1 MLSILMTH
9 QTIFATIAFIA
20 DIKAAFHNIHIQPDH
35 QKYVNKIETSEF
47 HTASS
52 KIFEDASMELRKWQ
66 CSDPEIDKL
75 WCDGLGENKVLG
87 VIWNKSDDTIQV
99 VIPLINFSKDVTK
112 RSLLTTLASIYD
124 PMGLL
129 LPSTIQLKFFI
140 SELWTRKIDW
150 DDPLSP
156 ALHGRASRILND
168 IHNLGSG
175 AWEAMIKTTKK
186 ALYSTVWGKDL
197 TIDNFRTI
205 LYELSSIINSRPI
218 AELNGHILTPNKL
231 MFGSELRT
239 SKIMKPNYYKR

>member
-1 MLSILMTH
+1 MNH
-9 QTIFATIAFIA
+9 

-35 QKYVNKIETSEF
+35 QKYVKFLWFDENKENIFCYKFLRLPFGLTSSPFILNVVINHHIEKYRSEFPDVVAAIHSNLYGDDLVHSVNSKIETSEF

-168 IHNLGSG
+168 IHNLGS
-175 AWEAMIKTTKK
+175 
-186 ALYSTVWGKDL
+186 
-197 TIDNFRTI
+197 
-205 LYELSSIINSRPI
+205 
-218 AELNGHILTPNKL
+218 
-231 MFGSELRT
+231 
-239 SKIMKPNYYKR
+239 